1 MRSKCQLALNKHGE
15 QPPAFS
21 ESQFSNALTAHRY
34 GDPQSLKRGVLA
46 TPYRYGDTF
55 TADAIRLMRD
65 YMFSSTLGD
74 RPEVRN
80 FGIIVTD
87 GVSNIRNWRTIPEAH
102 KAQVLNISFC
112 RQRQYMPSA
121 FDYSILCLIS

>member
-1 MRSKCQLALNKHGE
+1 MGN
-15 QPPAFS
+15 
-21 ESQFSNALTAHRY
+21 RY
-34 GDPQSLKRGVLA
+34 DDPQNLKRGVLA

-65 YMFSSTLGD
+65 YMFNPQLGD
-74 RPEVRN
+74 RPDVRN

-102 KAQVLNISFC
+102 KAQVT
-112 RQRQYMPSA
+112 PSPLRH
-121 FDYSILCLIS
+121 IP

>member
-1 MRSKCQLALNKHGE
+1 MLLNG
-15 QPPAFS
+15 
-21 ESQFSNALTAHRY
+21 RY
-34 GDPQSLKRGVLA
+34 GDPESLKRGVLA

-65 YMFSSTLGD
+65 YMFSSALGD
-74 RPEVRN
+74 RPDVRN

-102 KAQVLNISFC
+102 KAQVKTKMLLYTSCI
-112 RQRQYMPSA
+112 A
-121 FDYSILCLIS
+121 F